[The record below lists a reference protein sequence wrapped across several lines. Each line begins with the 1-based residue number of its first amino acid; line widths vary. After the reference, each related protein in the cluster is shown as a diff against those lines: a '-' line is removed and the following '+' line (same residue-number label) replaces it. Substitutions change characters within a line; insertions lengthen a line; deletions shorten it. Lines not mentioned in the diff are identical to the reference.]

1 MNFLITLI
9 YMYIM
14 ITFIYPIIAKSLNIN
29 NRLGFSLFVIVSF
42 VGAYMISVYFNKK
55 ALNFAELLDKSLYN
69 SLILITTNFVINDI
83 AEIQTNNTLLKL
95 FSETSKTY
103 FGKGIILLLPI
114 LGIHLTRALLK
125 PF

>member
-14 ITFIYPIIAKSLNIN
+14 ITFIYPIVAKSLNIN

-42 VGAYMISVYFNKK
+42 IGAYMISVYFNKK

-69 SLILITTNFVINDI
+69 SLILITGNFVISDI

-103 FGKGIILLLPI
+103 FGRGIILLLPI
-114 LGIHLTRALLK
+114 LGVHLTRALLK

>member
-14 ITFIYPIIAKSLNIN
+14 ITFVYPIIAKNLNIN

-69 SLILITTNFVINDI
+69 SLILITANFVINDI

-114 LGIHLTRALLK
+114 LGIYLTRALLK

>member
-42 VGAYMISVYFNKK
+42 IGAYMISVYFNKK

-69 SLILITTNFVINDI
+69 SLILITGNFVISDI

-103 FGKGIILLLPI
+103 FGRGIILLLPI
-114 LGIHLTRALLK
+114 LGVHLTRALLK